1 MDTKG
6 SFSCGFLLLL
16 LIQLQSSRANPI
28 YSLSPAR
35 ELASMEAL
43 LERLEDKFAMIEALE
58 SNPDPQEPQT
68 QEEIPPELIDDS
80 DDQKAEPRLAPSTP
94 LSYRDPFLKRLRGLK
109 MPRMMR
115 DSGCFGRRIDRI
127 GSLSG
132 MGCNGESHLS
142 HFTGQNSLHPCHA
155 TWEGQVLISV
165 FSFPN
170 TPLQPPV
177 SCCSKMGTCRWID
190 PSTLAA
196 GSSLTS
202 HVLL

>member
-1 MDTKG
+1 MDPKG

-28 YSLSPAR
+28 YSLSPAK

-58 SNPDPQEPQT
+58 SSPDLQDPKT

-94 LSYRDPFLKRLRGLK
+94 LSYRDPFLKRLRGLQ

-132 MGCNGESHLS
+132 MGCNGESHL
-142 HFTGQNSLHPCHA
+142 
-155 TWEGQVLISV
+155 
-165 FSFPN
+165 
-170 TPLQPPV
+170 
-177 SCCSKMGTCRWID
+177 
-190 PSTLAA
+190 
-196 GSSLTS
+196 
-202 HVLL
+202 

>member
-16 LIQLQSSRANPI
+16 LIQLQTSRANPI
-28 YSLSPAR
+28 YNLSPAK

-43 LERLEDKFAMIEALE
+43 LEKLEDKFAMIEALE
-58 SNPDPQEPQT
+58 SNPDLQESKT
-68 QEEIPPELIDDS
+68 QEETLPELVDDS
-80 DDQKAEPRLAPSTP
+80 DDQNVEPRLAPSNS
-94 LSYRDPFLKRLRGLK
+94 LSYRDPFLKRLRGLQ

-142 HFTGQNSLHPCHA
+142 HFA
-155 TWEGQVLISV
+155 
-165 FSFPN
+165 
-170 TPLQPPV
+170 
-177 SCCSKMGTCRWID
+177 K
-190 PSTLAA
+190 
-196 GSSLTS
+196 
-202 HVLL
+202 

>member
-6 SFSCGFLLLL
+6 SFFYGFLLVL

-28 YSLSPAR
+28 YSLSPAK

-58 SNPDPQEPQT
+58 SNPDLQEPKT
-68 QEEIPPELIDDS
+68 QEEILVDDS
-80 DDQKAEPRLAPSTP
+80 DDQKAERRLAPNTP
-94 LSYRDPFLKRLRGLK
+94 LSYKDSFLKRLRGLQ

-132 MGCNGESHLS
+132 MGCNG
-142 HFTGQNSLHPCHA
+142 
-155 TWEGQVLISV
+155 
-165 FSFPN
+165 
-170 TPLQPPV
+170 
-177 SCCSKMGTCRWID
+177 
-190 PSTLAA
+190 
-196 GSSLTS
+196 
-202 HVLL
+202 